1 MQSTAKIVKRM
12 AFPAL
17 LSHLKEK
24 EATILLG
31 PRQVGKTTLMKE
43 LRKYLIED
51 KNVLASNIYFF
62 NLDILGDQ
70 ELFESQEKFISFL
83 KERSQHNFIYVF
95 IDEAQKIKQSGTF
108 IKGVYDLGLPIK
120 LILSGSS
127 SLEIKNKLGEPLTGR
142 KKLFTI
148 LPFSWEEFLD
158 YKDPGFKKTAFEST
172 ILTSEE
178 KYKLTRYLDEYLA
191 YGGYPRVVT
200 EDDKN
205 TKKELLE
212 EIYGSYIEKD
222 IAGFLKIREPLAFS
236 NLVKLLAIQNGQLAN
251 THSISKALNLNQRTV
266 EKYLYYLEQTFVIA
280 KLPPFFSNAKKEL
293 VKMPK
298 IYFFDTGLKNLLTA
312 DFSGLSQR
320 KDKGELLENFVFN
333 ELKKKLNKTDKLN
346 FWRSKSGAEVD
357 FVTRQGTSL
366 SAFEVKA
373 KNENLKTEPSL
384 KAFLMQYESRK
395 NYILFGEGA
404 EGENQELNI
413 SFKPIYK
420 IPAITI

>member
-1 MQSTAKIVKRM
+1 MQSTTIIVKRTI
-12 AFPAL
+12 FPAL
-17 LSHLKEK
+17 LSHLMEK

-51 KNVLASNIYFF
+51 KNILASNIFFF

-70 ELFESQEKFISFL
+70 ELFESQEKFIAFL
-83 KERSQHNFIYVF
+83 KERSQRNFLYIF
-95 IDEAQKIKQSGTF
+95 IDEAQKIKQAGTF
-108 IKGVYDLGLPIK
+108 IKGVYDLDLPIK

-158 YKDPGFKKTAFEST
+158 YKEPGFKKTAFVST
-172 ILTSEE
+172 MITSEE
-178 KYKLTRYLDEYLA
+178 KYKLTSYWDEYLA

-205 TKKELLE
+205 IKQELLE

-222 IAGFLKIREPLAFS
+222 IAGFLKIKEPLAFS

-251 THSISKALNLNQRTV
+251 THGISKALNLNQRTV

-312 DFSGLSQR
+312 DFSGLSHR

-333 ELKKKLNKTDKLN
+333 ELKRKLNKTDKLN
-346 FWRSKSGAEVD
+346 FWRNKAGAEVD
-357 FVTRQGTSL
+357 FVIRQGAVL

-373 KNENLKTEPSL
+373 KNENLKTEPSF
-384 KAFLMQYESRK
+384 KVFLAQYKSHK
-395 NYILFGEGA
+395 NYILFGEGT
-404 EGENQELNI
+404 EGEKLEANI
-413 SFKPIYK
+413 TFKSAHKVTSLI
-420 IPAITI
+420 I